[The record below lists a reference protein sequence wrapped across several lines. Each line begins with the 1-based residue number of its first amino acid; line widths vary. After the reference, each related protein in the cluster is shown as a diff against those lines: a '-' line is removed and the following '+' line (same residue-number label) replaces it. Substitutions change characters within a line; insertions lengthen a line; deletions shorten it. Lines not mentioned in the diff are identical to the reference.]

1 MSDSLFPFFL
11 MSDVSELLTVA
22 HQKRAMG
29 ANRSGRSPKLSDHEW
44 FAQVTHQ
51 KWATISESLGSLTK
65 NEGVSELLVFWAN
78 QSFAHFF
85 RIKRAIRSENRW
97 ANSQPCLLCKFFPS
111 FTSSMQIFPFCNPY
125 YANSFIL
132 PPLLQYTNSFILLP
146 LLCFF
151 NHLFI

>member
-1 MSDSLFPFFL
+1 MCNS
-11 MSDVSELLTVA
+11 
-22 HQKRAMG
+22 
-29 ANRSGRSPKLSDHEW
+29 SGRSPKLSDHEW

-97 ANSQPCLLCKFFPS
+97 ANSQPCCIMPRDLRFCKKNSSGPPRMSKRNVVEWS
-111 FTSSMQIFPFCNPY
+111 FDFTEIFEFRENFEVSTTVSVTLRIVQ
-125 YANSFIL
+125 N
-132 PPLLQYTNSFILLP
+132 ILLLTP
-146 LLCFF
+146 VPG
-151 NHLFI
+151 NHSTTEPAFSHF